1 MILYTIGDSWTY
13 GYNLENPETECYPY
27 LLSKKLD
34 CDLINEG
41 LPAASNDW
49 MFRKSIEWILK
60 NDISKLELFIVGWSF
75 PWRRE
80 ENFSFYHGGH
90 PKSERKNYANGPDG
104 EPISKWISENLFD
117 ERLSYIKTY
126 TYIYTLQ
133 EILKSKKI
141 NYLFYY
147 PLDDFFIQDDI
158 YEKTIKSDVHDIYLQ
173 IDMDKCVGP
182 NFDGKFVIP
191 YEELAW
197 GGGPCRHPNKKETEW
212 LADQLYKF
220 IKENYGI

>member
-13 GYNLENPETECYPY
+13 GFDLENPETECYPY
-27 LLSKKLD
+27 LLSQKLG

-80 ENFSFYHGGH
+80 ENFSFYHGGD
-90 PKSERKNYANGPDG
+90 PKSERKNYGGNPGG

-117 ERLSYIKTY
+117 VRLSYIKTF

-133 EILKSKKI
+133 EILKSKNI
-141 NYLFYY
+141 NYLFYH
-147 PLDDFFIQDDI
+147 PLDDIFIQDEW
-158 YEKTIKSDVHDIYLQ
+158 YEENIKSLVHDIYLH
-173 IDMDKCVGP
+173 IDLSKSVGP
-182 NFDGKFVIP
+182 DFNGNPVIP
-191 YEELAW
+191 RDEL
-197 GGGPCRHPNKKETEW
+197 RHPNKKETEW
-212 LADQLYKF
+212 LANQLFNF
-220 IKENYGI
+220 IKENNGI

>member
-13 GYNLENPETECYPY
+13 GYDLENPKTECYPY
-27 LLSKKLD
+27 LLSQKLG

-80 ENFSFYHGGH
+80 ENFSFYHGGD
-90 PKSERKNYANGPDG
+90 PKSERKNYGNGPDG

-117 ERLSYIKTY
+117 MRLSYIKTF

-147 PLDDFFIQDDI
+147 PLDNFFIQDDM

-173 IDMDKCVGP
+173 IDMDRCVGP
-182 NFDGKFVIP
+182 DFDGKFVIP
-191 YEELAW
+191 EDEL
-197 GGGPCRHPNKKETEW
+197 RHPNKKETEW

>member
-13 GYNLENPETECYPY
+13 GFDLENPETECYPY
-27 LLSKKLD
+27 LLSQKLG

-80 ENFSFYHGGH
+80 ENFSFYHGGD
-90 PKSERKNYANGPDG
+90 PKSERKNYGGNPGG

-117 ERLSYIKTY
+117 VRLSYIKTF

-133 EILKSKKI
+133 EILKSKNI
-141 NYLFYY
+141 NYLFYH
-147 PLDDFFIQDDI
+147 PLDDIFIQDEW
-158 YEKTIKSDVHDIYLQ
+158 YEENIKSLVHDIYLH
-173 IDMDKCVGP
+173 IDLSKSVGP
-182 NFDGKFVIP
+182 DFNGNPVIP
-191 YEELAW
+191 RDEL
-197 GGGPCRHPNKKETEW
+197 RHPNKKETEW
-212 LADQLYKF
+212 LANQLFNF
-220 IKENYGI
+220 IEKNNGI

>member
-1 MILYTIGDSWTY
+1 MNLFTIGDSWTY
-13 GYNLENPETECYPY
+13 GYGLENRETECYPY
-27 LLSKKLD
+27 LLSHELG
-34 CDLINEG
+34 CDFVNDARPG
-41 LPAASNDW
+41 ASNDW

-80 ENFSFYHGGH
+80 ENFSFYHGGD
-90 PKSERKNYANGPDG
+90 PKSERKNYGNGPDG

-117 ERLSYIKTY
+117 MRLSYIKTF

-147 PLDDFFIQDDI
+147 PLDDFFIQDDM

-173 IDMDKCVGP
+173 IDMDRCVGP
-182 NFDGKFVIP
+182 DFDGKFVIP
-191 YEELAW
+191 EDEL
-197 GGGPCRHPNKKETEW
+197 RHPNKKETEW

>member
-1 MILYTIGDSWTY
+1 MKKILYTIGDSWTY

-34 CDLINEG
+34 CDLVNEG

-49 MFRKSIEWILK
+49 MFRKSIEWIIK

-80 ENFSFYHGGH
+80 ENFSFYHGGD
-90 PKSERKNYANGPDG
+90 PKSERKNYAHGPEG

-117 ERLSYIKTY
+117 VRLSYIKTF

-133 EILKSKKI
+133 EVLKSKKI
-141 NYLFYY
+141 NYLFYH
-147 PLDDFFIQDDI
+147 PLD
-158 YEKTIKSDVHDIYLQ
+158 DIYLQ

-182 NFDGKFVIP
+182 DFNGNSVIP
-191 YEELAW
+191 RDEL
-197 GGGPCRHPNKKETEW
+197 RHPNKKETEW
-212 LADQLYKF
+212 LANQLFNF
-220 IKENYGI
+220 IEKNNGI